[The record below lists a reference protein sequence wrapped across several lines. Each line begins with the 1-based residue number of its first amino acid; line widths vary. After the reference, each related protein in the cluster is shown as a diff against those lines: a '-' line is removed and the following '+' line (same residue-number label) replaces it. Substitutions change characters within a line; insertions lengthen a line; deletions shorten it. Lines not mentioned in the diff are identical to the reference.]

1 MSNRSRDTGAR
12 VVLDEIVYAV
22 QQQPHTARTLAIV
35 AAINRLV
42 KRDGSLS
49 GGRACLASVRAAS
62 RRVQPSIASGLKE
75 TGPG

>member
-1 MSNRSRDTGAR
+1 MSNRSREAAAGA
-12 VVLDEIVYAV
+12 VLDEIVYAV
-22 QQQPHTARTLAIV
+22 QQQPHTARLAIV

>member
-1 MSNRSRDTGAR
+1 MSNRSRDAGAR
-12 VVLDEIVYAV
+12 VVLDEIVYTV

-49 GGRACLASVRAAS
+49 GGRACLASVRAAD
-62 RRVQPSIASGLKE
+62 RCVQPSIASAPKK
-75 TGPG
+75 

>member
-1 MSNRSRDTGAR
+1 MSNRSREAAAGA
-12 VVLDEIVYAV
+12 VLDEIVYTV

-42 KRDGSLS
+42 KTDGSLS

-62 RRVQPSIASGLKE
+62 RRVQPSIASAPKR
-75 TGPG
+75 